1 MAAFLIETRREEV
14 RTINDLETR
23 IMGSA
28 RLRMH
33 RERERYSLASRQ
45 LQFAASQFASCGRE
59 RLLRLQSRMEM
70 SARSCIEAERTR
82 LERLTERIPNVIASR
97 MEREHNRLDILEK
110 QFAMASPERIR
121 ALGYSITTLNGRIL
135 RNADDV
141 QAGDILETRLQSG
154 TFRSRVETANTD
166 AP

>member
-1 MAAFLIETRREEV
+1 
-14 RTINDLETR
+14 
-23 IMGSA
+23 
-28 RLRMH
+28 
-33 RERERYSLASRQ
+33 
-45 LQFAASQFASCGRE
+45 
-59 RLLRLQSRMEM
+59 MEM
-70 SARSCIEAERTR
+70 SAHSCIEAERTR

-110 QFAMASPERIR
+110 QFAMASPERIL

-154 TFRSRVETANTD
+154 TIRSRVETANTD